1 MTQLGES
8 VTVGMIDDNESPCPF
23 DHTEPE
29 PPAVDNDLIG
39 IGSTL
44 ARRMKGGKSTLL
56 YEPMVRK
63 VEEVLDP
70 RHREGHEFKDKARVV
85 KVPIAVRSPKKG
97 QPDTVLHAYPVTCA
111 AHHCIPAQESLKH
124 SKLLAYMVKKGSTEK
139 LKDGKQTID
148 FSDGRV
154 WADVGYDVNGA
165 ENGVY
170 LPGNYAVG
178 GGRGG
183 MRVWEGADDNEDDDD
198 EEPEVDAA
206 DMMSDD
212 AIDDGQPKS
221 NMLTGELY
229 DVSSSN
235 RKWRYVRQAM
245 RKAPGQFH
253 DRHEDYSAFV
263 LEVLEKIFANYKKL
277 EEKHIDQQKCK
288 ECKKKTDKIAEL
300 GLPTPFGLATRLN
313 GVSGKMR
320 GHLSGPQWPPN
331 VYTSKWAKNYLG
343 VLADAAER
351 SPKRRRSR

>member
-139 LKDGKQTID
+139 LKDGKQFTIKD
-148 FSDGRV
+148 N
-154 WADVGYDVNGA
+154 NG
-165 ENGVY
+165 NLISY
-170 LPGNYAVG
+170 NSNY
-178 GGRGG
+178 
-183 MRVWEGADDNEDDDD
+183 
-198 EEPEVDAA
+198 
-206 DMMSDD
+206 
-212 AIDDGQPKS
+212 GQPTAYQLPLY
-221 NMLTGELY
+221 MRFGWRLT
-229 DVSSSN
+229 
-235 RKWRYVRQAM
+235 
-245 RKAPGQFH
+245 F
-253 DRHEDYSAFV
+253 
-263 LEVLEKIFANYKKL
+263 
-277 EEKHIDQQKCK
+277 
-288 ECKKKTDKIAEL
+288 
-300 GLPTPFGLATRLN
+300 
-313 GVSGKMR
+313 
-320 GHLSGPQWPPN
+320 
-331 VYTSKWAKNYLG
+331 
-343 VLADAAER
+343 
-351 SPKRRRSR
+351 